1 MHCKFGVRI
10 VIKIQIKYPWQIIDL
25 IPAKNERLVYLSG
38 DKKTFLANYMLPE
51 VMKHTLEEGNA
62 LRFHDHV

>member
-10 VIKIQIKYPWQIIDL
+10 VIQIQIKYPWQIIDL
-25 IPAKNERLVYLSG
+25 IPIDHEVSSHTRQKI
-38 DKKTFLANYMLPE
+38 FLAGIMDLPT
-51 VMKHTLEEGNA
+51 MKHCLEQGNA